1 MERAESVCLTQPSA
15 PALDG
20 FSIAGGFF
28 FFFFLFFFFFFLL
41 LSAMRCNEWI
51 GLELEI

>member
-20 FSIAGGFF
+20 FSIAGFF
-28 FFFFLFFFFFFLL
+28 FFFFFFL

>member
-28 FFFFLFFFFFFLL
+28 SFFFLFFSSPICDALQ
-41 LSAMRCNEWI
+41 
-51 GLELEI
+51 

>member
-20 FSIAGGFF
+20 FSIAGVFF
-28 FFFFLFFFFFFLL
+28 FFFFFSPICDALQ
-41 LSAMRCNEWI
+41 
-51 GLELEI
+51 